1 MNLTELQEAIV
12 ARLGAVTAITDTLGV
27 VPGAYQ
33 THAIYTRVPQSI
45 NSEDNAPFPFVTVSI
60 VAPSAFDTKTD
71 TGADVTIDVHVWS
84 RGNTLA
90 APLAIADAI
99 YDALHRHD
107 LTVSGANVVN
117 CLFENGAMMMDPDGV
132 TVHLIRSFRVT
143 YFLT

>member
-1 MNLTELQEAIV
+1 MNLTELQDAIV
-12 ARLGAVTAITDTLGV
+12 ARLGAVTAITDALGS

-45 NSEDNAPFPFVTVSI
+45 NSEDDAPFPFVTVSI

-90 APLAIADAI
+90 VPLGLSDTI
-99 YDALHRHD
+99 YDALHRYD
-107 LTVSGANVVN
+107 LTVFGANVVN
-117 CLFENGAMMMDPDGV
+117 CLFENGTMIMDPDGLTTHV
-132 TVHLIRSFRVT
+132 IRTFRVT